1 MGDHV
6 IPFKDLDLAAA
17 SRSREITFQGISL
30 ASQATEFFVSIRRHS
45 FLIRTRV
52 IGLAVPDSVRS
63 THLLH
68 FRLEGRDARLSD
80 VPDEAARVVLE
91 VPGYTEVFCP
101 PADDGQSEKAGEDTG
116 NNAVRDRRKKSKQPR
131 VPGSYVTSA
140 VVAFH
145 FQEHAKTAHGS
156 R

>member
-1 MGDHV
+1 MDDRA
-6 IPFKDLDLAAA
+6 ILFRDLDLAATA
-17 SRSREITFQGISL
+17 RSRGRTFQGISL
-30 ASQATEFFVSIRRHS
+30 VLQATEFVSIRRHP
-45 FLIRTRV
+45 FLTPTRV
-52 IGLAVPDSVRS
+52 MGLAVPDLVRS

-68 FRLEGRDARLSD
+68 FRLESCDARLSD

-91 VPGYTEVFCP
+91 VPGYTKAFCP
-101 PADDGQSEKAGEDTG
+101 AADDGQSDKAGEDTG

-131 VPGSYVTSA
+131 VPGSSVTSA

-145 FQEHAKTAHGS
+145 FQEYAKIAHGL